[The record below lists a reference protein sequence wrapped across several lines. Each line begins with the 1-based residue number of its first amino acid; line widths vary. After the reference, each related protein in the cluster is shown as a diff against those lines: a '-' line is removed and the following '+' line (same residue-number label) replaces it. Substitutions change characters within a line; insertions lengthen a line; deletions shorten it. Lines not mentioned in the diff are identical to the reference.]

1 MSRQSH
7 EIEASSQLKHVRYE
21 IRGKLARRAH
31 ELERQGYEII
41 QLNIG
46 NPGLFGLR
54 TPETMRLA
62 MIENLPSAEAYCN
75 QKGIFPAREAVVM
88 QQQARGVDG
97 VDADHVF
104 MGNGVSEL
112 IDLTLRGLLNPGDE
126 VLIPSPDYPLWT
138 AATVLNGGR
147 AVYYPCPE
155 SQGFN
160 PDPDAIEKLITPRT
174 RAIVIIN
181 PNNPTGAVYSR
192 ERLTALARLAER
204 HNLVVMSDE
213 IYDQMLY
220 DGAEFVPMAT
230 LCRDTLCA
238 TFSGLSKIYR
248 ACGYRVGWVSF
259 SGAVDRSERYMSA
272 LDLLA
277 ALRLCSNVPGQWAV
291 QTALGGFQSIG
302 KLCSPGGRLYQSRQA
317 IIDGVANEPLL
328 ESRRAARRDVRIHR
342 RRQAEA
348 AGVRRRSVRDGA
360 ARATA
365 RIDRAGVELQYAVPR
380 PLPHHDVARRG
391 AARRS
396 IPAHRAR
403 PRAHRRATAAARNG
417 LMAEHA
423 SAGSERSSI
432 VVANALAAQQ
442 WEMHLASVPIG
453 AAARRMGDPAGPIL
467 RRVARRALARACG
480 RARSGADSQS
490 VVRAVATRRRGIRRR
505 Q

>member
-1 MSRQSH
+1 VVKTSPNFSSHKRSMPVSRQTH

-62 MIENLPSAEAYCN
+62 MIENLPSAEAYCH

-88 QQQARGVDG
+88 QQQARGVSG
-97 VDADHVF
+97 VTVDEVF

-155 SQGFN
+155 SHGFN

-174 RAIVIIN
+174 RAIVVIN

-192 ERLTALARLAER
+192 ERLTAIARLAER

-220 DGAEFVPMAT
+220 GDAEFVPMAT
-230 LCRDTLCA
+230 LCRDALCA

-259 SGAVDRSERYMSA
+259 SGAVDRSAKYMSA

-317 IIDGVANEPLL
+317 IIDGVANSNFLSLVAPRGAMYAFIGVDKQKLPGFDDEAFAMELL
-328 ESRRAARRDVRIHR
+328 EQQHVLIAPGSSFNTPYRDHFRITTLPEEARLAEVFQRIEHVLG
-342 RRQAEA
+342 QIAE
-348 AGVRRRSVRDGA
+348 RPPRLE
-360 ARATA
+360 TA
-365 RIDRAGVELQYAVPR
+365 
-380 PLPHHDVARRG
+380 
-391 AARRS
+391 
-396 IPAHRAR
+396 
-403 PRAHRRATAAARNG
+403 
-417 LMAEHA
+417 
-423 SAGSERSSI
+423 
-432 VVANALAAQQ
+432 
-442 WEMHLASVPIG
+442 
-453 AAARRMGDPAGPIL
+453 
-467 RRVARRALARACG
+467 
-480 RARSGADSQS
+480 
-490 VVRAVATRRRGIRRR
+490 
-505 Q
+505 